1 MAEHRLIRLHHG
13 HLQALG
19 QVDAAALD
27 LRDLW
32 EERAGIV
39 EYMGGMDRAKA
50 EHLAFLDVVPE
61 HLRDGAA

>member
-1 MAEHRLIRLHHG
+1 MIRLHHG
-13 HLQALG
+13 HLQAQG
-19 QVDAAALD
+19 QVDAGALD

-32 EERAGIV
+32 EERAAV
-39 EYMGGMDRAKA
+39 MEYMGGMTRGQA

>member
-13 HLQALG
+13 HLQAQG

-32 EERAGIV
+32 EERAAV
-39 EYMGGMDRAKA
+39 MEYTGGMDRAKA